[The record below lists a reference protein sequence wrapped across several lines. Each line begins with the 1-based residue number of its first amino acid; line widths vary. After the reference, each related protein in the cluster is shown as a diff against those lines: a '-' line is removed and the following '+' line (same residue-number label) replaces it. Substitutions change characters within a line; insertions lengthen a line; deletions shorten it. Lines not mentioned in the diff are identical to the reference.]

1 MKTILLLAAVCTFIS
16 IGSIAWADQP
26 YPFVE
31 SISMPGIDQ
40 EGISL
45 LILPDGSG
53 PALTQAR
60 AVGSGVL
67 TDATIIVR
75 LITLGGN
82 PIPNFPHEDVWLE
95 TDNDQQYFCPGGS
108 CADGPSTVYGEMTF
122 SGALTGGGHH
132 LGETHVFVNGSPAFD
147 PSYYPSYWVHPP
159 VPLSFNSPD
168 INGDGIID
176 LVDVGYFATD
186 YFNTYDYRS
195 DFVCDGVVNLGDL
208 GVMASGLG
216 LFCQ

>member
-1 MKTILLLAAVCTFIS
+1 MKIILTIAAVCTFLS
-16 IGSIAWADQP
+16 LGTIAGATQP

-31 SISMPGIDQ
+31 SIAMPGIDQ

-45 LILPDGSG
+45 LVLPDGSG
-53 PALTQAR
+53 PALSEAR
-60 AVGSGVL
+60 AVGSGAL

-75 LITLGGN
+75 IITELWD

-95 TDNDQQYFCPGGS
+95 TENDQQYFCSGGS
-108 CADGPSTVYGEMTF
+108 CADNPSTVSGEMTF
-122 SGALTGGGHH
+122 SGALAGGGHH
-132 LGETHVFVNGSPAFD
+132 FGETYVFVNGSPAYD
-147 PSYYPSYWVHPP
+147 PSDYPYYWAHPP

-195 DFVCDGVVNLGDL
+195 DFICDGAVNLADL

-216 LFCQ
+216 IICQ